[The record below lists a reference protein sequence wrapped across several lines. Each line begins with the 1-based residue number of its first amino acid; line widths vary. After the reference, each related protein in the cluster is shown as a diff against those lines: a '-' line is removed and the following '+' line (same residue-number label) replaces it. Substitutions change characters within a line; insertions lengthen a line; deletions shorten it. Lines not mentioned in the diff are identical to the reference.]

1 MRLLSTILVIL
12 LLLPLLAKAQVSGD
26 DPEARKVFEEVDRR
40 RDKISFEQSDMKM
53 IIYNSRGQT
62 RERLIQ
68 SFSSNQNGNSNS
80 LLIFEEPANVE
91 GTGFLTISEGA
102 DEIQKLYLPALDRV
116 QVISASQKSDRFM
129 GSDFTYEDLG
139 DQDPEDYRF
148 ELESKTDSVFVLKA
162 KKKGSSQ
169 YHYIRFYIDAQRY
182 VLTKAEYFNE
192 DGDMIKRLE
201 STDFQN
207 VMEDVWR
214 PGTMTM
220 FDLVNDRKTTLSWSN
235 RTFNESIPGWRFTE
249 RGLKRGL

>member
-1 MRLLSTILVIL
+1 MATS
-12 LLLPLLAKAQVSGD
+12 QVAES
-26 DPEARKVFEEVDRR
+26 DPEARKIFEEVDRR

-68 SFSSNQNGNSNS
+68 SFSSNRDGNSNS
-80 LLIFEEPANVE
+80 LLIFEEPANVA

-102 DEIQKLYLPALDRV
+102 DEIQKLYLPALDRI

-148 ELESKTDSVFVLKA
+148 ELESKTDSAFVLKA
-162 KKKGSSQ
+162 EKKESSQ
-169 YHYIRFYIDAQRY
+169 YHYIRFYIDSEKYALVQ
-182 VLTKAEYFNE
+182 AEYFDE
-192 DGDMIKRLE
+192 DDTMIKRLE
-201 STDFQN
+201 STGFQN

-214 PGTMTM
+214 PRTMTM
-220 FDLVNDRKTTLSWSN
+220 YDLINDRKTTLSWSN
-235 RTFNESIPGWRFTE
+235 RTFNESIPAWRFTE
-249 RGLKRGL
+249 RGLKRGI